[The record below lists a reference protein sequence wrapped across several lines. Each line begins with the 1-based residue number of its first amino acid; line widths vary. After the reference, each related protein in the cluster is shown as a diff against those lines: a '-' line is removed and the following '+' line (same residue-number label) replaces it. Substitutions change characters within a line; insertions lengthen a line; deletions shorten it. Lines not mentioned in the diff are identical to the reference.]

1 MARSLWTG
9 SVSFGLVNIPV
20 RMFPAVR
27 EHDVHFHQVAPDGSR
42 IRYKRVSE
50 KTGREVDYDK
60 IQKAYE
66 VSSRKVVT
74 FSHDEIKDLQP
85 ASTKTI
91 DIEDFVALDDIDP
104 LYFERTYHLAPNGDA
119 ASKAYALLATV
130 MEERQRVGIGSVVMR
145 EKQYLCAIRPFGKGL
160 ALSTMLFED
169 EIVPPADVDGVPQR
183 RAKVTPKER
192 QLAAQIIDSLE
203 SDWKPGKYHDT
214 YQEQLRDIIRAKGRG
229 ATIEIE
235 EPDAPA
241 PVTDLMEALQ
251 ASLARKGRAGS
262 TAKRTATRSTKRT
275 AKRTTKRTTKRAA
288 PGATRR
294 ETRRKAS

>member
-20 RMFPAVR
+20 RMFSAVR

-50 KTGREVDYDK
+50 KTGREVEYEK
-60 IQKAYE
+60 IRKAYE

-74 FSHDEIKDLQP
+74 FSHDELKDLQP

-91 DIEDFVALDDIDP
+91 EIEDFVALEDIDP
-104 LYFERTYHLAPNGDA
+104 LYFERTYHLSPSGDA
-119 ASKAYALLATV
+119 ASKAYALLAAV
-130 MEERQRVGIGSVVMR
+130 MGERQRVGIGTVVMR

-169 EIVPPADVDGVPQR
+169 EVVPQDDVEGIPQR
-183 RAKVTPKER
+183 RAKVTPKEKK
-192 QLAAQIIDSLE
+192 LAGQIIDSLE
-203 SDWKPGKYHDT
+203 GDWKPGKYHDT
-214 YQEQLRDIIRAKGRG
+214 YQEQLLEIIRAKERG

-235 EPDAPA
+235 EREALP

-251 ASLARKGRAGS
+251 ASLERKGRRAGS
-262 TAKRTATRSTKRT
+262 TSKRTSKRSAKPSTERPAKRSAKRST
-275 AKRTTKRTTKRAA
+275 AQA
-288 PGATRR
+288 
-294 ETRRKAS
+294 TRRKAS